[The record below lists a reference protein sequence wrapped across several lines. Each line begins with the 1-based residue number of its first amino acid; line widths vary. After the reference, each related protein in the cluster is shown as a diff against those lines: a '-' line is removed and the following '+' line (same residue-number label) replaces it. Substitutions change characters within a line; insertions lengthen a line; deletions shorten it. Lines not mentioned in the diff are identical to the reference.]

1 MFLNESIPLLK
12 LTVGP
17 VLGEEVGSTRRSLQ
31 AGKKNG
37 TSCFL
42 VEQALFELTRCLQ
55 GSSRRFTRSCYHVE
69 LEISALAATLV
80 VK

>member
-17 VLGEEVGSTRRSLQ
+17 VLGEEVESTRRSWQ

-37 TSCFL
+37 RGCFL
-42 VEQALFELTRCLQ
+42 VEQALFELTR
-55 GSSRRFTRSCYHVE
+55 SSSWVTRSCYHVE